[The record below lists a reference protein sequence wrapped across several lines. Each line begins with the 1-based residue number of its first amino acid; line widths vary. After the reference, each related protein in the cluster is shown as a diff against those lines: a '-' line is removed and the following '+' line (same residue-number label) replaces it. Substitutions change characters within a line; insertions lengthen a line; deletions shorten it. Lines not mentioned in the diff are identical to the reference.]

1 MSEFVFQLS
10 GKSFVKNPRCIGRKN
25 RGGKTGKGD
34 GGSKALKFAG
44 VFDPADG
51 AFHSFGIAFGFS
63 FGFGKNCEVT
73 SR

>member
-1 MSEFVFQLS
+1 MHRE
-10 GKSFVKNPRCIGRKN
+10 KE

-34 GGSKALKFAG
+34 GGGEALKFAG

-51 AFHSFGIAFGFS
+51 AFPGFGIAFGFS
-63 FGFGKNCEVT
+63 FGFGKNSKSPPYK